1 MTCPNIPCTADYP
14 IVGGGIA
21 GLVVACR
28 LSEDPGVRIVLL
40 DGGPMP
46 RMTVEFQNSKHGTL
60 GADRS
65 LSPKFVATTA
75 VILAAGALHT
85 SKLLELSGIGDKYIL
100 NRLGISL
107 VSDQPAVGES
117 LHNNVTS
124 MFPVP
129 LNPHPDSEGICLGF
143 KGVTFAHLDQQE
155 QRSPDEASAVL

>member
-14 IVGGGIA
+14 IVGGGTA

-65 LSPKFVATTA
+65 LSPKFV
-75 VILAAGALHT
+75 
-85 SKLLELSGIGDKYIL
+85 
-100 NRLGISL
+100 
-107 VSDQPAVGES
+107 VSNTRVKEKS
-117 LHNNVTS
+117 Y
-124 MFPVP
+124 
-129 LNPHPDSEGICLGF
+129 
-143 KGVTFAHLDQQE
+143 
-155 QRSPDEASAVL
+155 